1 MKSTFASRFALIGMT
16 TIALGV
22 GVTHASTAVPDE
34 QVPKIV
40 VRYSD
45 LDLAQPRDAQRL
57 YRRIQTAAQLV
68 CENYKPDGL
77 AGLTR
82 YQTCIDGAVTRAVED
97 VNSTKVN
104 EIHAAGIQ
112 HVVNRS

>member
-1 MKSTFASRFALIGMT
+1 MKPTFASRFALIGMT

-22 GVTHASTAVPDE
+22 GVGHASTAVPDE
-34 QVPKIV
+34 EIPKIV

-77 AGLTR
+77 TGLTR
-82 YQTCIDGAVTRAVED
+82 YQACVNGAVTRAVED
-97 VNSTKVN
+97 VNSTRVT
-104 EIHAAGIQ
+104 EIHEAGVQ
-112 HVVNRS
+112 HVANRS